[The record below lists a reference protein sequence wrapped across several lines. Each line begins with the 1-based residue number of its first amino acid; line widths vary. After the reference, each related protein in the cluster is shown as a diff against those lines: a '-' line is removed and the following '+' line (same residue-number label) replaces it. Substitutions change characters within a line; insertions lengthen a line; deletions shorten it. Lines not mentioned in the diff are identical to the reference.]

1 MSHLLDKKNIL
12 SLMPD
17 FSGELTVLKTTES
30 TNNELLGKK
39 THQHIVVSEEQTHG
53 RGRRNNVW
61 HSPANKNIYYSLSWR
76 FHKPPAQLQH
86 LSIDV
91 ANIVVQVLSDYGVK
105 NLQIKWPNDIL
116 ANNKKLS
123 GILIDSV
130 SANKGYTDVVIGIGI
145 NVELE
150 QEHHDQWTDINS
162 NRNQPADRN
171 VLVGLLSKALLND
184 LMSIEKGSSTA

>member
-1 MSHLLDKKNIL
+1 MTSLLDKANIL
-12 SLMPD
+12 SQMPN
-17 FSGELTVLKTTES
+17 FTGEFTVLKTTES

-39 THQHIVVSEEQTHG
+39 THQHIVVSEEQTQG
-53 RGRRNNVW
+53 RGRRDNVW

-76 FHKPPAQLQH
+76 FQKPPAELQH

-91 ANIVVQVLSDYGVK
+91 ANIVVQVLSDYGVN

-150 QEHHDQWTDINS
+150 QKYHHQWTDINS
-162 NRNQPADRN
+162 NRDQPADRN
-171 VLVGLLSKALLND
+171 VLIGLLSNALIAD
-184 LMSIEKGSSTA
+184 LSSF